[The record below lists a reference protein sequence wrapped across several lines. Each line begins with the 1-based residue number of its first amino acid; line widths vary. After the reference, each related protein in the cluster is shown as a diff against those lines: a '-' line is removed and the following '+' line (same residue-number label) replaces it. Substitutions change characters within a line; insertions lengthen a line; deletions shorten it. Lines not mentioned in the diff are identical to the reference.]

1 LAPTPTASSGAYFR
15 SLSLSRRKLKSK
27 QRSST
32 RERELKRLGLFFFCS
47 TPKELSSTFF
57 DLLSPY
63 FSEIQKIQQQKN
75 FFLLIRYVEAEKT
88 NARWAMIGVAGILGQ
103 EILGVEPKWFL
114 HGQKDYGKNLL
125 LFFLSSSSL
134 CDGRRPL
141 PFCYVPPPVFLAFSS
156 FFALGFSRP
165 QKKESE
171 NQGSASEGK
180 HEGGAKASRA
190 KTDPFSPLPKKPR
203 PPPTTPSRTGIP
215 FLGLFAI
222 QQIVFGFLETSRY
235 QAWKSGEKNALFPL
249 DPAGMNSDANAVKEI
264 KNGRLAMVA
273 FVGFAVQALVT
284 REGPI
289 EGLFGHLASPFSHN
303 IIGNIANLPNVI
315 GK

>member
-1 LAPTPTASSGAYFR
+1 MSATSDLFVFWPLLVIFFSLLSQLSAFSCCCCLASE
-15 SLSLSRRKLKSK
+15 RRRGKKAHEKKKKTQKL
-27 QRSST
+27 T
-32 RERELKRLGLFFFCS
+32 LFFFF
-47 TPKELSSTFF
+47 PLK
-57 DLLSPY
+57 
-63 FSEIQKIQQQKN
+63 KK
-75 FFLLIRYVEAEKT
+75 KT
-88 NARWAMIGVAGILGQ
+88 
-103 EILGVEPKWFL
+103 
-114 HGQKDYGKNLL
+114 
-125 LFFLSSSSL
+125 
-134 CDGRRPL
+134 
-141 PFCYVPPPVFLAFSS
+141 
-156 FFALGFSRP
+156 
-165 QKKESE
+165 
-171 NQGSASEGK
+171 
-180 HEGGAKASRA
+180 
-190 KTDPFSPLPKKPR
+190 R
-203 PPPTTPSRTGIP
+203 PPPPRQNSKKTKQNKTKLGIP

>member
-1 LAPTPTASSGAYFR
+1 MCLLRYSLPFLPS
-15 SLSLSRRKLKSK
+15 SLSASLGHRKKRARTRAA
-27 QRSST
+27 QARAST
-32 RERELKRLGLFFFCS
+32 REE
-47 TPKELSSTFF
+47 
-57 DLLSPY
+57 
-63 FSEIQKIQQQKN
+63 QKQ
-75 FFLLIRYVEAEKT
+75 A
-88 NARWAMIGVAGILGQ
+88 
-103 EILGVEPKWFL
+103 
-114 HGQKDYGKNLL
+114 GQKLI
-125 LFFLSSSSL
+125 LFL
-134 CDGRRPL
+134 
-141 PFCYVPPPVFLAFSS
+141 
-156 FFALGFSRP
+156 
-165 QKKESE
+165 
-171 NQGSASEGK
+171 
-180 HEGGAKASRA
+180 
-190 KTDPFSPLPKKPR
+190 PLPKKPR